1 VQPAEG
7 LALLGQV
14 PTWGIPKGASALLG
28 VLAQR
33 PETGPKEVLHLA
45 QGSTCPRMKKT
56 KASSPLY
63 GFGSSERRRAGSFT
77 SVTPGPGSYV
87 PNYQATKHDTPKY
100 SAAGRNGARSMSGTP
115 GPGSYHTEVPA
126 SPGKAS
132 PEWGFGTAPRQKHTG
147 NFTPG
152 PGTYIQKDNMGDGTP
167 KFTMRSKSEHAF
179 SRSEAAGIGNAYTQ
193 FGY

>member
-1 VQPAEG
+1 
-7 LALLGQV
+7 
-14 PTWGIPKGASALLG
+14 
-28 VLAQR
+28 
-33 PETGPKEVLHLA
+33 
-45 QGSTCPRMKKT
+45 
-56 KASSPLY
+56 
-63 GFGSSERRRAGSFT
+63 
-77 SVTPGPGSYV
+77 
-87 PNYQATKHDTPKY
+87 
-100 SAAGRNGARSMSGTP
+100 MSGTP